1 MVMKMEIDLSN
12 WESVERAL
20 NNQHSR
26 LKRLEMAEDLLSDVN
41 SALKDHSIQYQ
52 RLMQENELVMP
63 EEALIYQDG
72 LLHVKDKL
80 EAEIASLQDLTTP
93 STSESD
99 ETILESTDTHTSSI
113 SLGDEG
119 RESSDAMLTLPQ
131 VAVLLGISES
141 KVRKMSANKELP
153 ITKFGTRVRVRRGD
167 LQEWIAKEG
176 RKSRRGKK
184 KR

>member
-1 MVMKMEIDLSN
+1 MVMKKEIDLSN
-12 WESVERAL
+12 WESVEREL
-20 NNQHSR
+20 NKRHSR
-26 LKRLEMAEDLLSDVN
+26 LKRLKMAEDLLSDVN
-41 SALKDHSIQYQ
+41 TALKDHSIQYQ

-72 LLHVKDKL
+72 LIHVQDKL
-80 EAEIASLQDLTTP
+80 ETEIRTLQDLTSP
-93 STSESD
+93 MDSDREAAAESSN
-99 ETILESTDTHTSSI
+99 ETHSSNI
-113 SLGDEG
+113 SLSNEERD
-119 RESSDAMLTLPQ
+119 SSDDMLTLPQ
-131 VAVLLGISES
+131 VAALLGISES

-184 KR
+184 K